1 MLYYTSMVHNVLL
14 TEVRLISVKEY
25 LLFICLFVVV
35 LVSSRESGMFLLG
48 GKLFS
53 PPPIFLSSLCI
64 MERHDLE
71 IGIKKSLGVT
81 NSQPSEKAMALLGFP
96 NSICKANGIVAVKHL
111 LQRKLKEQKGSN
123 LTHVWLR
130 VEQIHP
136 KRCAR
141 ENAAGIRDMERGHT
155 GSLRMD
161 FLALKNL
168 LEFNYFQLVW
178 SAFVAFPDR
187 VFPDNLALNSIT
199 QIVQPLI
206 RH

>member
-48 GKLFS
+48 RAFLPAIILS
-53 PPPIFLSSLCI
+53 PLCI
-64 MERHDLE
+64 MEQHDLE

-111 LQRKLKEQKGSN
+111 LQRKLKEQKGRN
-123 LTHVWLR
+123 FTCVW
-130 VEQIHP
+130 
-136 KRCAR
+136 
-141 ENAAGIRDMERGHT
+141 G
-155 GSLRMD
+155 
-161 FLALKNL
+161 
-168 LEFNYFQLVW
+168 
-178 SAFVAFPDR
+178 
-187 VFPDNLALNSIT
+187 
-199 QIVQPLI
+199 
-206 RH
+206 